1 MVIKMEE
8 DIVLVKNFG
17 KALLTFVLFYYS
29 SLFQLIPILLLG
41 INTKNINGSLD
52 VMLSAFSSCML
63 FFVLFLLWR
72 KDIKKEWKIFRK
84 NLVDN
89 LDIGCRWWAVGLVMM
104 MVSNLIINSLNSG
117 LAGNEEAVQSMIS
130 SLPWL
135 MLINAGILA
144 PLNEEIIFR
153 KAFKNVFKNKWVFV
167 LSSGFVFGLMHV
179 LGNVSNW
186 VDVLYIIPYG
196 ALGSAFAMSYYKTD
210 TVFTPIAFHMF
221 HNIVLVLVS
230 IF

>member
-1 MVIKMEE
+1 MKDKDKTLIKN
-8 DIVLVKNFG
+8 IG
-17 KALLTFVLFYYS
+17 KALITFILFYYS
-29 SLFQLIPILLLG
+29 SLFQLIPILLF
-41 INTKNINGSLD
+41 NIDLNNLSGSMN
-52 VMLSAFSSCML
+52 VMLSAFSSCIL
-63 FFVLFLLWR
+63 FFVLFMLWR
-72 KDIKKEWKIFRK
+72 KDLTKEWKIFRK

-89 LDIGCRWWAVGLVMM
+89 LDTGCKWWAVGLAIM
-104 MVSNLIINSLNSG
+104 MVSNLIINSLTSG
-117 LAGNEEAVQSMIS
+117 IAGNEETVQSMIS

-144 PLNEEIIFR
+144 PLNEELIFR
-153 KAFKNVFKNKWVFV
+153 KSFKNVFKNKWLFV

-196 ALGSAFAMSYYKTD
+196 ALGGAFAMSYYKTD

>member
-1 MVIKMEE
+1 MKDKDKTLIKN
-8 DIVLVKNFG
+8 IG
-17 KALLTFVLFYYS
+17 KALITFILFYYS
-29 SLFQLIPILLLG
+29 SLFQLIPILLF
-41 INTKNINGSLD
+41 NIDLNNLSGSMN
-52 VMLSAFSSCML
+52 VMLSAFSSCIL
-63 FFVLFLLWR
+63 FFILFMLWR
-72 KDIKKEWKIFRK
+72 KDLTKEWKIFRK

-89 LDIGCRWWAVGLVMM
+89 LDIGCKWWAVGLAIM

-117 LAGNEEAVQSMIS
+117 LAGNEETVQSMIS

-144 PLNEEIIFR
+144 PLNEELIFR
-153 KAFKNVFKNKWVFV
+153 KSFKNVFKNKWLFV

-196 ALGSAFAMSYYKTD
+196 ALGGAFAMSYYKTD

>member
-1 MVIKMEE
+1 MK
-8 DIVLVKNFG
+8 LFKNICF
-17 KALLTFVLFYYS
+17 AVAMFILFFYS
-29 SLFQLIPILLLG
+29 WLFQLIPILIFNMNVEKISDAMNVVLSGFASLCLAITLVIIYRKDLIEEWKKFKKNFKKFFDIGLNHWFYGLMVMVISNTLLG
-41 INTKNINGSLD
+41 I
-52 VMLSAFSSCML
+52 L
-63 FFVLFLLWR
+63 F
-72 KDIKKEWKIFRK
+72 K
-84 NLVDN
+84 
-89 LDIGCRWWAVGLVMM
+89 
-104 MVSNLIINSLNSG
+104 
-117 LAGNEEAVQSMIS
+117 AGKANNEEAVQSMIS

>member
-1 MVIKMEE
+1 MKDKDKTLIKN
-8 DIVLVKNFG
+8 IG
-17 KALLTFVLFYYS
+17 KALITFILFYYS
-29 SLFQLIPILLLG
+29 SLFQLIPILLF
-41 INTKNINGSLD
+41 NIDLNNLSGSMN
-52 VMLSAFSSCML
+52 VMLSAFSSCIL
-63 FFVLFLLWR
+63 FFILFMLWR
-72 KDIKKEWKIFRK
+72 KDLTKEWKIFRK

-89 LDIGCRWWAVGLVMM
+89 LDIGCKWWAVGLAIMM
-104 MVSNLIINSLNSG
+104 ISNLIINSLTSG
-117 LAGNEEAVQSMIS
+117 IAGNEETVQSMIS

-144 PLNEEIIFR
+144 PLNEELIFR
-153 KAFKNVFKNKWVFV
+153 KSFKNVFKNKWLFV

-196 ALGSAFAMSYYKTD
+196 ALGGAFAMSYYKTD